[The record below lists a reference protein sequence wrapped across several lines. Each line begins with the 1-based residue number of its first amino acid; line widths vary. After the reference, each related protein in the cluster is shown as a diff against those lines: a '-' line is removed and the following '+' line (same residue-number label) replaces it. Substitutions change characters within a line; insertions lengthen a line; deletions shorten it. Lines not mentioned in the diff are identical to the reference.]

1 MTAPRSRAS
10 TGGSGAAGTGRSDER
25 FTPRAHDLDPAGAF
39 TDVHPGENV
48 YPTQSRSATRRNE
61 YMGVRVPGEGR
72 AATTTASTPSQRRG
86 ISRREW
92 RVETVEDQS
101 KDVARWQL
109 EFTKMQRRAKAAE
122 DDNTRLKAMHDDMHA
137 RLEGEHHARTALEL
151 RLKDVF
157 AAPVVK
163 EALASHPAGTTR
175 RDDPYGMGN
184 VLRAGEDTDGS
195 ETAMLVFKALEDR
208 ITRDRDALEAANARE
223 VRLATMLR
231 HSETSKLAAYAEAEK
246 HRRELE
252 AHVAK
257 LRVDRAIREGV
268 EKDLESSRSAEETLR
283 ITREKLATL
292 TLEAETL
299 RMNEKH
305 REETQAA
312 AVKAAVKKAL
322 DETVSEATLEAKRLS
337 EALAKVRTE
346 HGEQDWAHDREKE
359 TTRKGYE
366 HAIAAVLQNKE
377 DLERELKFSRKDG
390 RRADIE
396 RARVADE
403 AAAVVEKA
411 VAQREW
417 ALEVLDRAVDAEEEF
432 AKHLHYEFYRTHLL
446 AMPETVTLDDDGGGG
461 QSLHEVCARARTEWE
476 REICELR
483 GDLASLRRDVG
494 AAAMAIDAARDAGI
508 AEGWAQAADKVDRA
522 AEMAD
527 GVAWAAMQRVAE
539 SVRGGAAGARTEA
552 ATGEATLR
560 LKQYL
565 RTYDEGTFD
574 PSKYSTRGGTA
585 SGTAA
590 AKESAKEPPQME
602 LNKSE
607 LEKPKP
613 PGDDEIPPPGPEEKV
628 GFKAAMWREQA
639 KQKASE
645 REAAKRAYEAEL
657 AAKAVAA
664 GRSAPAPLSP
674 KVDNGVDKV
683 LFDKVLFAE
692 PAASARS
699 SKKPPRTLA
708 SIAGTPGP
716 RTAHLPQAHD
726 GHTAFHT
733 PKSVYTPSKSAT
745 KVIASLARNLRF

>member
-10 TGGSGAAGTGRSDER
+10 TGGSGATGRSDER

-48 YPTQSRSATRRNE
+48 YPTQSRSGTRRNE
-61 YMGVRVPGEGR
+61 YTGVRVPGEGR

-122 DDNTRLKAMHDDMHA
+122 DDNTRLKATHDEMHA
-137 RLEGEHHARTALEL
+137 RFEREHHARTALEL

-346 HGEQDWAHDREKE
+346 HGEQDWAHDRDKE

-446 AMPETVTLDDDGGGG
+446 AMPETAMPERFPALAMRCNDDARSIGLPLAPPPT
-461 QSLHEVCARARTEWE
+461 SLIRTISALSCAFSRTTASTRAS
-476 REICELR
+476 L
-483 GDLASLRRDVG
+483 SLRRSSS
-494 AAAMAIDAARDAGI
+494 AMFSALWPLICP
-508 AEGWAQAADKVDRA
+508 
-522 AEMAD
+522 
-527 GVAWAAMQRVAE
+527 
-539 SVRGGAAGARTEA
+539 SRTE
-552 ATGEATLR
+552 TCSSLR
-560 LKQYL
+560 LRDRRALSRLDSIL
-565 RTYDEGTFD
+565 RWRRTSSVVFPPL
-574 PSKYSTRGGTA
+574 PSPRSSSSLKSSSLALLLGSKDA
-585 SGTAA
+585 SRLT
-590 AKESAKEPPQME
+590 P
-602 LNKSE
+602 
-607 LEKPKP
+607 
-613 PGDDEIPPPGPEEKV
+613 
-628 GFKAAMWREQA
+628 FF
-639 KQKASE
+639 
-645 REAAKRAYEAEL
+645 
-657 AAKAVAA
+657 VAA
-664 GRSAPAPLSP
+664 GDVLPFAAALPFGAALAFFGGFLSTFG
-674 KVDNGVDKV
+674 DAGVT
-683 LFDKVLFAE
+683 FCGM
-692 PAASARS
+692 PAAAR
-699 SKKPPRTLA
+699 A
-708 SIAGTPGP
+708 AG
-716 RTAHLPQAHD
+716 
-726 GHTAFHT
+726 
-733 PKSVYTPSKSAT
+733 
-745 KVIASLARNLRF
+745 

>member
-1 MTAPRSRAS
+1 
-10 TGGSGAAGTGRSDER
+10 
-25 FTPRAHDLDPAGAF
+25 
-39 TDVHPGENV
+39 
-48 YPTQSRSATRRNE
+48 
-61 YMGVRVPGEGR
+61 MGVRVPGEGR

-122 DDNTRLKAMHDDMHA
+122 DDNTRLKATHDDMHA
-137 RLEGEHHARTALEL
+137 RFEREHHARTALEL

-476 REICELR
+476 REVCELR
-483 GDLASLRRDVG
+483 GDLAGLRRDVG

-574 PSKYSTRGGTA
+574 PSKYSTRVGTA
-585 SGTAA
+585 SRTAGRRSRRRSLHRWSSTNPSSRSRSRPGTTRFHRRVPRRRLDLKPRCGASRRSRRLP
-590 AKESAKEPPQME
+590 SARRRNGRTRRSWPRRLSPRVNPRRRLCRPRLTTGLTKFSSRSPPRRRGRRRSPRGRSRRSRGRRVREPRTCRKHTTATRRFTRQNPCTRRPNRRRRR
-602 LNKSE
+602 LRR
-607 LEKPKP
+607 
-613 PGDDEIPPPGPEEKV
+613 
-628 GFKAAMWREQA
+628 WRET
-639 KQKASE
+639 
-645 REAAKRAYEAEL
+645 Y
-657 AAKAVAA
+657 
-664 GRSAPAPLSP
+664 G
-674 KVDNGVDKV
+674 
-683 LFDKVLFAE
+683 FDTFICV
-692 PAASARS
+692 P
-699 SKKPPRTLA
+699 T
-708 SIAGTPGP
+708 
-716 RTAHLPQAHD
+716 
-726 GHTAFHT
+726 
-733 PKSVYTPSKSAT
+733 
-745 KVIASLARNLRF
+745 